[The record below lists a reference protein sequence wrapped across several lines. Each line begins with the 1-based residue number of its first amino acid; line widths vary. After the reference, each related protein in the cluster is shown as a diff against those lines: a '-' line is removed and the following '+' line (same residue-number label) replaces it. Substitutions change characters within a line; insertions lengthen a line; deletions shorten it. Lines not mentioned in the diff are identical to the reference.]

1 MGGVL
6 SVTAVEKERMKRHIP
21 LWLSLLLG
29 LCLCRMSVAAQNLP
43 EDLLEMKVKGVAM
56 DPQGQTPVVVLEDA
70 QGHQAFPIWVGV
82 PEAQAIARTLDGVL
96 TPRPMTHALLK
107 NILTDLQVEVVRII
121 INDLRR
127 DTFYASI
134 ALRQGATTLTI
145 DARPS
150 DAIALALDVKA
161 PIFVTQK
168 VLGSVRTVTLSA
180 PPPLQHSAKK
190 LGMHLQN
197 LDATLAGLFRLAK
210 PEGVLVSFVEA
221 GSPAE
226 RHGVHRGDV
235 ITDVDGKHVKSLQ
248 DLLAIFKDKK
258 VGRDVV
264 LHVTR
269 DQHPLKLRLALVPLE

>member
-1 MGGVL
+1 
-6 SVTAVEKERMKRHIP
+6 MKRHIS
-21 LWLSLLLG
+21 LWLGLPLG
-29 LCLCRMSVAAQNLP
+29 LFLCLMSVAAQNLP
-43 EDLLEMKVKGVAM
+43 DNLLEMKVKGVAL

-82 PEAQAIARTLDGVL
+82 PEAQAIARTLEGVL

-134 ALRQGATTLTI
+134 ALRQGANTLTI

-180 PPPLQHSAKK
+180 SPLQHSAKK

-197 LDATLAGLFRLAK
+197 LDATLAALFRLAN
-210 PEGVLVSFVEA
+210 PDGVLVSFVEA

-226 RHGVHRGDV
+226 RHGIHRGDV

-248 DLLAIFKDKK
+248 DLLGIFKDKK
-258 VGRDVV
+258 VGQDVV

-269 DQHPLKLRLALVPLE
+269 DQHPLKLRLALVSLD

>member
-1 MGGVL
+1 
-6 SVTAVEKERMKRHIP
+6 MKRHIP
-21 LWLSLLLG
+21 LWLSLLLS
-29 LCLCRMSVAAQNLP
+29 LSLCRMGVAAQNLP

-56 DPQGQTPVVVLEDA
+56 DPHGQTPVVVLEDA

-82 PEAQAIARTLDGVL
+82 PEAQAIARTLEGVL

-197 LDATLAGLFRLAK
+197 LDATLAGLFRLAN
-210 PEGVLVSFVEA
+210 PEGVLISFVEA

-248 DLLAIFKDKK
+248 DLLEIFKNKK
-258 VGRDVV
+258 VGQDVV

-269 DQHPLKLRLALVPLE
+269 DQRPLKLRLALVALE